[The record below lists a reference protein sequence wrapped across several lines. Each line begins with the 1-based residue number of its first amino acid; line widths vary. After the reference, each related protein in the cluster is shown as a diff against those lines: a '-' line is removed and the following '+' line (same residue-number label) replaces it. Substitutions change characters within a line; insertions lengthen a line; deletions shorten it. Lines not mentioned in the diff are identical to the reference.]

1 MDSSLDPYFI
11 RAEPPHDTDEAV
23 TIQRL
28 SRHSFDE
35 CVERVTS
42 PRHRSIH
49 CEDLKRRDD
58 GSDDLKIRCLL
69 PVAGPAETPYL
80 FLSGRRARD
89 PSIQTS

>member
-1 MDSSLDPYFI
+1 MDSSLEPYFI
-11 RAEPPHDTDEAV
+11 RAEPPHDTDETV